1 MSLNVFEVFAKIGLD
16 TKEYEKGLNDSKSK
30 LSGLGKSIKSGLA
43 TAAKVGLAATTAAI
57 GVTTAAVAGLTKE
70 AISSYKEYEQLE
82 GGVKK
87 LYGNMGLS
95 VEEYAKINNK
105 SVSEVQSEWEKLG
118 RAQDEVLKN
127 AQNAYKT
134 AGMSANQYME
144 TATSFSASLIK
155 SLGGDTKKAAEMTD
169 VAMKAIADNY
179 NTFGGD
185 IGMIQ
190 GAFQGFAKQNYT
202 MLDNLKLGY
211 GGTKTEMEKLIKDA
225 NEYAKANGKAADL
238 SIDSFADIVQ
248 AIQLIQ
254 EKQQIAETTAR
265 EAMTTIEGSANA
277 TKAAW
282 QDVLIAIG
290 KGEGIGS
297 AFDGLITALFGEEEG
312 QGLLNLVIPRLQTVF
327 DGISKFVDK
336 AAPLLADKL
345 PKFLDSVLPGVLN
358 AGSTLIMNLSK
369 GLVNALP
376 FLVNTAAD
384 ITLKLLNAVLSLA
397 PELARAGISI
407 IENLV
412 LSIEKAA
419 PQLLKLGNDILS
431 MLISGI
437 TTNFSSFLNNTILLL
452 SKAADYLIS
461 NLDPIIDVGLEL
473 LMALAQGF
481 GDNLPLFISKFLE
494 LKSKL
499 IETFTKPETLKKLIE
514 AGKEIITA
522 LWDGIKESIP
532 IIMENL
538 QTAFEGFV
546 EIVKGIDWEKL
557 GTDIIEKVKEVFG
570 SVNWEEIGSNII
582 TLICNGIEFLAD
594 TIPTLLQNV
603 AETAKEWFESVDWEQ
618 VGTDILDFICDALGK
633 LSETVMG
640 IIQEVDWEQLGSDII
655 TFIGEGIDTL
665 AEEIPKAVQAIA
677 EKAKEWFEGVDW
689 EGLATNVINFIK
701 DGLANLIEEI
711 PAKMK
716 EIATKGKE
724 WFESVDWVGIGNHV
738 VDFIINGLV
747 DYYTHLPD
755 MLKKIGEEA
764 SEWIK
769 GIDWEQVGKD
779 LITVIITG
787 IDIFYHKIPQKLFE
801 IGKHAVEKIM
811 ETDWVEV
818 GKNIIRSIIEGV
830 VKIGSALGDAI
841 VRVAKGGYEATKTY
855 YEVNSPSRKMMWIGE
870 MLDKGLAEGIAD
882 NADLVSK
889 QIEKSYNF
897 DDVISRQ
904 GLNVDT
910 FNNSA
915 STNSMGGGFV
925 QNLTINAP
933 QELDPSEIARQT
945 RNANRELVLQMRLA

>member
-30 LSGLGKSIKSGLA
+30 LSSLGNSIKSGLA

-57 GVTTAAVAGLTKE
+57 GVTTAAVAGLSKE
-70 AISSYKEYEQLE
+70 ALASYKDYEQLE

-155 SLGGDTKKAAEMTD
+155 SLGGDTMKAAEMTD
-169 VAMKAIADNY
+169 VAMRAIADNY

-254 EKQQIAETTAR
+254 EKQQIAGTTAR

-290 KGEGIGS
+290 RGEGLEN
-297 AFDGLITALFGEEEG
+297 ALDGLITALFGEEEG
-312 QGLLNLVIPRLQTVF
+312 QGLVNQVIPRLQTVF

-336 AAPLLADKL
+336 AVPLLSKKIPDL
-345 PKFLDSVLPGVLN
+345 LNSVLPSVLESGKSLIIN
-358 AGSTLIMNLSK
+358 LSRGIVDALPMIADTAIQVGLELVNSILSLIPDILSAGGKIISTLVSS
-369 GLVNALP
+369 LVKA
-376 FLVNTAAD
+376 
-384 ITLKLLNAVLSLA
+384 A
-397 PELARAGISI
+397 PELLKAG
-407 IENLV
+407 
-412 LSIEKAA
+412 KT
-419 PQLLKLGNDILS
+419 ILD

-437 TTNFSSFLNNTILLL
+437 KNNTSSFLKNVITFIAD
-452 SKAADYLIS
+452 AADYIID
-461 NLDPIIDVGLEL
+461 NLDSIIGVGLEIML
-473 LMALAQGF
+473 ALAKGF
-481 GDNLPLFISKFLE
+481 ADNLPLLVSKYLE
-494 LKSKL
+494 LQDMLKKKIIDNL
-499 IETFTKPETLKKLIE
+499 PAIIETGKTILMALWEGIQESLPIIADYLRETAEK
-514 AGKEIITA
+514 AKEFFANVDWKQLGSDIIT
-522 LWDGIKESIP
+522 
-532 IIMENL
+532 
-538 QTAFEGFV
+538 F
-546 EIVKGIDWEKL
+546 
-557 GTDIIEKVKEVFG
+557 
-570 SVNWEEIGSNII
+570 IGQ
-582 TLICNGIEFLAD
+582 GIELLAD
-594 TIPTLLQNV
+594 TIPPILKQV
-603 AETAKEWFESVDWEQ
+603 AETAKEWFESVDWAQ
-618 VGTDILDFICDALGK
+618 VGTDILNFISDALGK

-640 IIQEVDWEQLGSDII
+640 IISSVDWAKLGSDII
-655 TFIGEGIDTL
+655 TFISEGINSL
-665 AEEIPKAVQAIA
+665 GEIIPEAVQAIA
-677 EKAKEWFEGVDW
+677 LKAKEWFEGVDW
-689 EGLATNVINFIK
+689 EGIATNVINFILT
-701 DGLANLIEEI
+701 GLSNLVETV
-711 PAKMK
+711 PQKLK
-716 EIATKGKE
+716 EIATTAKE
-724 WFESVDWVGIGNHV
+724 WFESIDWVSIGNHV
-738 VDFIINGLV
+738 IDFIINGLV

-755 MLKKIGEEA
+755 KLREIGNKA
-764 SEWIK
+764 AEWIK

-779 LITVIITG
+779 LVTYIITG
-787 IDIFYHKIPQKLFE
+787 LDLLFNDIPDKLGQ
-801 IGKHAVEKIM
+801 IATHAVEKIM
-811 ETDWVEV
+811 ETDWVAV
-818 GKNIIRSIIEGV
+818 GINIIKGIIEGV
-830 VKIGSALGDAI
+830 TKIGGALGGAI
-841 VRVAKGGYEATKTY
+841 VKVAKGGYEAIKD
-855 YEVNSPSRKMMWIGE
+855 YEDINSPSKRMMWIGE
-870 MLDKGLAEGIAD
+870 MMDKGLAKGIKD
-882 NADLVSK
+882 NADLINK
-889 QIEKSYNF
+889 QIKDSYNF
-897 DDVISRQ
+897 EDIIKNQ
-904 GLNVDT
+904 QMNV
-910 FNNSA
+910 SA
-915 STNSMGGGFV
+915 NISTNGGGAFSSGGMV

-945 RNANRELVLQMRLA
+945 RNANREFMLNLRMA